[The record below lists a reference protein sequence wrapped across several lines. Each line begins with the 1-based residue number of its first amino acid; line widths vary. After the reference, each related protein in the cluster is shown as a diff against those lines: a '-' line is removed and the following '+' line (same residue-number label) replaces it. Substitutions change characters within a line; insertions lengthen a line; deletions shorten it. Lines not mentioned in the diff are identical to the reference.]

1 MSNVLADML
10 TKGVFTEDEGLDLT
24 KRLLL
29 LYHLSVLQENICKDV
44 ERIFNKKGIYGFSI
58 KHNHETVKRK
68 VRTCYGDFM
77 RDFSERQT
85 DIFCDNADS
94 LERVVNKWAGIN
106 DRIL

>member
-10 TKGVFTEDEGLDLT
+10 TKGIFTEEEGLDLT

-29 LYHLSVLQENICKDV
+29 LYH
-44 ERIFNKKGIYGFSI
+44 SI
-58 KHNHETVKRK
+58 KHNHEAVKRK

-106 DRIL
+106 DKIL

>member
-10 TKGVFTEDEGLDLT
+10 TKGVFTEDEGFDLT

-58 KHNHETVKRK
+58 KHN
-68 VRTCYGDFM
+68 M
-77 RDFSERQT
+77 R
-85 DIFCDNADS
+85 
-94 LERVVNKWAGIN
+94 L
-106 DRIL
+106 